1 MVNVEANE
9 SIGSPK
15 RKDPLSELQS
25 PKGGFLRLAACQ
37 SLSPWERWHCEAM
50 TERASP
56 AGKSRGR
63 SDRQAFCQSDTIAV
77 PMILGQ
83 QPSPLSLV
91 ALLLAS
97 SPKGGA
103 IGMSVSFRLDA
114 ESPTGRKRAGL
125 AAKASG
131 FWTTHLVKLSLAQ
144 TAEHYRSRDIVLC
157 SSSRK
162 WPGLPKPPPLGE
174 LSRPRP
180 A

>member
-1 MVNVEANE
+1 MPKPLPLGEV
-9 SIGSPK
+9 SPK
-15 RKDPLSELQS
+15 V
-25 PKGGFLRLAACQ
+25 
-37 SLSPWERWHCEAM
+37 

-56 AGKSRGR
+56 AGKSRCAAMGR
-63 SDRQAFCQSDTIAV
+63 LFVRAI
-77 PMILGQ
+77 
-83 QPSPLSLV
+83 LSLCLGFV
-91 ALLLAS
+91 VSGLALSVGLAPAS

-157 SSSRK
+157 SSSGK
-162 WPGLPKPPPLGE
+162 LSGLPKAPPLGE
-174 LSRPRP
+174 LSSEARLRGLREFVENARQKREEFVKVIKMPRRY
-180 A
+180 